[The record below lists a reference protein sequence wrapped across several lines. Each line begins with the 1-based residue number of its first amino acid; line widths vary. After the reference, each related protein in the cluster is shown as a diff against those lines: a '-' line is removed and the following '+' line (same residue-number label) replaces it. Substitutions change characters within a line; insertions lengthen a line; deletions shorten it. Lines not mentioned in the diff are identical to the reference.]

1 MRDLLFPTT
10 IAWKTYVIV
19 IAASLVPALLAVALG
34 GRELAQARPEG
45 YERELSSVCR
55 LLDAELES
63 RHGSF
68 AHLLETEGA
77 LAAPREKQ
85 IQLLN
90 AELQPI
96 VDMISVAYPDV
107 EFGYYSKDLRA
118 ELAIHPMTDA
128 VNIYKEVLPE
138 EFNIYRTGRPE
149 VLRPSVSEAQKAQ
162 GGMAVQTCPLYDGD
176 ELVGHVWAKM
186 PVRIEH
192 KRLYT
197 AGSLV
202 GLAAVTAAVLL
213 VSSWYIMRGL
223 GHWEERYALSRGA
236 MANRE
241 AAAIVHEMRNPITV
255 SKGLV
260 QLVLTQETDMRKR
273 MWLSNIV
280 RQLDH
285 MNNIASDYL
294 QYARPRP
301 PRVSDVSVQEL
312 VEDLVENVAPYVEE
326 SGAIMEVSSDCEDLK
341 VRCDRDQVG
350 QVLLNLVKNAVE
362 AGLGEPGLRVAIR
375 WRREGGTVIIEV
387 ADNGPGIPQENLSRI
402 FDPFFTLKP
411 KGTGLGLAI
420 SRTLIEQQG
429 GSLAAHSSQA
439 GGAVFSVKLPR
450 A

>member
-1 MRDLLFPTT
+1 M
-10 IAWKTYVIV
+10 VHH
-19 IAASLVPALLAVALG
+19 
-34 GRELAQARPEG
+34 AR
-45 YERELSSVCR
+45 
-55 LLDAELES
+55 A
-63 RHGSF
+63 
-68 AHLLETEGA
+68 GA
-77 LAAPREKQ
+77 L
-85 IQLLN
+85 
-90 AELQPI
+90 
-96 VDMISVAYPDV
+96 
-107 EFGYYSKDLRA
+107 
-118 ELAIHPMTDA
+118 
-128 VNIYKEVLPE
+128 
-138 EFNIYRTGRPE
+138 
-149 VLRPSVSEAQKAQ
+149 
-162 GGMAVQTCPLYDGD
+162 
-176 ELVGHVWAKM
+176 
-186 PVRIEH
+186 
-192 KRLYT
+192 
-197 AGSLV
+197 
-202 GLAAVTAAVLL
+202 
-213 VSSWYIMRGL
+213 
-223 GHWEERYALSRGA
+223 EERYALSRGA

-312 VEDLVENVAPYVEE
+312 VGGDLVENVAPYVEE
-326 SGAIMEVSSDCEDLK
+326 SGAIMEVSSDCEDIK

-362 AGLGEPGLRVAIR
+362 AGSGEPGLRVAIR

-429 GSLAAHSSQA
+429 GDPLLPTVLRQEAP
-439 GGAVFSVKLPR
+439 FSP
-450 A
+450 